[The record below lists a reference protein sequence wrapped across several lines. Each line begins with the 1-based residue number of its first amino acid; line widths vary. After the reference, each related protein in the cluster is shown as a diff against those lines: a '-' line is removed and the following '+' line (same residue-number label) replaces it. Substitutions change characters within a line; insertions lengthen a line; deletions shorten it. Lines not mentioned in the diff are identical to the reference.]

1 MSNNIEYIKVDLFH
15 LMINDMHIA
24 INFDKTIKNPNYELL
39 RKIQKDLI
47 AIKNNYKNINLIK
60 TIQNIDN
67 YIFELFNR

>member
-1 MSNNIEYIKVDLFH
+1 MSNNIEYIKGDLFN
-15 LMINDMHIA
+15 LMLNDMHIA
-24 INFDKTIKNPNYELL
+24 INFDKAIKVQNYEFL

-67 YIFELFNR
+67 YIFEVFKK

>member
-1 MSNNIEYIKVDLFH
+1 MSNDIEYIKRDLFY
-15 LMINDMHIA
+15 LMLNDMHIA
-24 INFDKTIKNPNYELL
+24 IDFEKTIKAPNYELL

-60 TIQNIDN
+60 TIQYIDN

>member
-1 MSNNIEYIKVDLFH
+1 MTNNIEYIKVDLFN
-15 LMINDMHIA
+15 LMLNDMHIA
-24 INFDKTIKNPNYELL
+24 INFDKAIKDPNYEFL

-67 YIFELFNR
+67 YIFELFKK